1 MEILRDPVI
10 FLPVRNGRVP
20 QILDF
25 ATLSS
30 SGVYVGNYLG
40 QTVDQVRADY
50 PDAQLGECDDV
61 IATKEAML
69 KTAPVEIAEDQYI
82 EMLGVLPP
90 LDFRRGGG
98 DSSFKMCEM
107 LSGRIT
113 SIFAVVRNKC
123 YTFNDLVTLSH
134 EEIVA
139 KVLEKA
145 NLDAAN
151 PVRKGA
157 LQRTCGLTL

>member
-69 KTAPVEIAEDQYI
+69 K
-82 EMLGVLPP
+82 
-90 LDFRRGGG
+90 
-98 DSSFKMCEM
+98 
-107 LSGRIT
+107 
-113 SIFAVVRNKC
+113 
-123 YTFNDLVTLSH
+123 
-134 EEIVA
+134 
-139 KVLEKA
+139 VLEKA

-151 PVRKGA
+151 PVRKDA